1 MILAFLSPQALSLIF
16 LSLFLYSL
24 RKDFYKKASRE
35 YKFEYQQESIKR
47 KRKKK
52 C

>member
-1 MILAFLSPQALSLIF
+1 MILAFLSPQALSLSY
-16 LSLFLYSL
+16 LTLFLYSA
-24 RKDFYKKASRE
+24 RKDFYKKASRG